1 MSEPKKK
8 TYIWRDIITSDS
20 GVSSKRVAGL
30 LGWVV
35 GLLICI
41 WSAAWKQDAPA
52 IVDTLFICSTTLI
65 GADVVR
71 DIVPQKRR
79 RDE

>member
-1 MSEPKKK
+1 MSESKKK
-8 TYIWRDIITSDS
+8 NIWREIITSDS

-35 GLLICI
+35 GLFICI
-41 WSAAWKQDAPA
+41 WAAIWKQDAPA

-71 DIVPQKRR
+71 DIVPQKNRK
-79 RDE
+79 DN